1 MPHKD
6 ERRAPAATSA
16 DPSASQ
22 TAYNPGADWTSVAE
36 RAYGARRGGPG
47 THISEHLVT
56 MSWSPSPVRTGV
68 DGGDAVARM
77 KGSSMYPLPEAALET
92 PQQMVEL
99 DDTFLTSDPFGYFV
113 SRIAMIHTWA
123 MAHEGTESAPDSGKA
138 ADTEDTGIPTALG
151 RPDLNPTIEAVMRNS
166 KAAAPGPTVVSAQVA
181 VDAFALR
188 HHVAE
193 ALARL
198 FVACSERFI
207 QQEPPTASLWSQMTD
222 DKSFQVQQLVKAATK
237 AGRDLPEEG
246 FSQLVLPPDI
256 QITSPEELAE
266 LQAFVHLCADWLE
279 HATTLLEPAELDI
292 NTAHNKVKHGLAVR
306 GRSDIKIAFTT
317 VGPDEDGTLPL
328 SAFDPDVSFDIFD
341 SPMLEFMSRPKL
353 PGQPRQG
360 LEVTQL
366 RLDYRALLA
375 ESALM
380 ALVHGA
386 LFHVAA
392 RLHFHDHAIRHGLSV
407 APHPGVVGAEASKP
421 NLGGHQVGLR
431 FPITNPPNGG
441 DARTAGLG
449 QRDGSFVP
457 LDITGDRTSAQIVND
472 PPDADRESATTGEE
486 TDEDQ

>member
-1 MPHKD
+1 
-6 ERRAPAATSA
+6 
-16 DPSASQ
+16 
-22 TAYNPGADWTSVAE
+22 
-36 RAYGARRGGPG
+36 
-47 THISEHLVT
+47 
-56 MSWSPSPVRTGV
+56 
-68 DGGDAVARM
+68 
-77 KGSSMYPLPEAALET
+77 MYPLPEGPLET

-123 MAHEGTESAPDSGKA
+123 MAHEGTEPAEESGEA
-138 ADTEDTGIPTALG
+138 ADPRDDGIPTALG
-151 RPDLNPTIEAVMRNS
+151 RPDLNPIIEAVMRNT
-166 KAAAPGPTVVSAQVA
+166 KAAAPGHMVVSAQVA

-198 FVACSERFI
+198 FVVCSERFI
-207 QQEPPTASLWSQMTD
+207 RQEPPTASLWSQMTD
-222 DKSFQVQQLVKAATK
+222 DKSLQVQQLVKAATK

-246 FSQLVLPPDI
+246 FSQLVLPPDT
-256 QITSPEELAE
+256 QITNAEELARI
-266 LQAFVHLCADWLE
+266 QAFVHLCADWIE

-306 GRSDIKIAFTT
+306 GRSDIKIAFST
-317 VGPDEDGTLPL
+317 VGPDEDGNLPR
-328 SAFDPDVSFDIFD
+328 SALDPGVSFDIFD
-341 SPMLEFMSRPKL
+341 SPILEFMSRPRL
-353 PGQPRQG
+353 PHHPRQG

-392 RLHFHDHAIRHGLSV
+392 RLHFSDHPLRHGLSV
-407 APHPGVVGAEASKP
+407 APHPGVVGAESSKP

-431 FPITNPPNGG
+431 FPITNPPDGG
-441 DARTAGLG
+441 NARTAGLG
-449 QRDGSFVP
+449 HRDGSFVP
-457 LDITGDRTSAQIVND
+457 LDITGSRTSGQIVND
-472 PPDADRESATTGEE
+472 PPDADDGDSTECEGGPDEE
-486 TDEDQ
+486 